1 MKVKLAAVGIV
12 LGMAATMMAQTSR
25 SVWDGV
31 FTDDQAKRGE
41 PIYAKE
47 CGSCHGTEL
56 TGGESAPPLAGDA
69 FFSNWNGLTVGD
81 LFERMRVSMPQNEPG
96 SLSRQQNADILAFIL
111 KVNRFPSGKTELDR
125 QTDILKQIK
134 FEATKP
140 KS

>member
-1 MKVKLAAVGIV
+1 MKVKIAAVGII
-12 LGMAATMMAQTSR
+12 LGLAAMMAQTTSR

-31 FTDDQAKRGE
+31 YSDDQAKRGE

-47 CGSCHGTEL
+47 CASCHGTEL

-111 KVNRFPSGKTELDR
+111 KVNRFPTGKAELDR